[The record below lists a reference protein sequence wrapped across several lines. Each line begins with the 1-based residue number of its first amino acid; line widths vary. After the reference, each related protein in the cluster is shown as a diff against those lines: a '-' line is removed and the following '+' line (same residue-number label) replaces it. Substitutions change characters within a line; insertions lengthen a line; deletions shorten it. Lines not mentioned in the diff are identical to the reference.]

1 MYGYTEST
9 NGVASDGGLFATL
22 HQMFLHVP
30 LQCTWQNV
38 TEYLF
43 SIHSALVVTCLKIYL
58 VARNEQYVLGLHYP
72 WVWQMAIVIEL
83 DTSTHARFI
92 TSTPVLVL

>member
-1 MYGYTEST
+1 M
-9 NGVASDGGLFATL
+9 
-22 HQMFLHVP
+22 
-30 LQCTWQNV
+30 LQNT
-38 TEYLF
+38 F
-43 SIHSALVVTCLKIYL
+43 SAYIYSALVVTCLKIYL